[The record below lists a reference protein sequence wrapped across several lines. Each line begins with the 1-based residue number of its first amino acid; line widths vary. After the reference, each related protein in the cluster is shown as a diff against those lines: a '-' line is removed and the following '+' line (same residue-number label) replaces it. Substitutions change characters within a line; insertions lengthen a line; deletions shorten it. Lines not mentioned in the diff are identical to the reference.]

1 MYVCFKGIFERVF
14 NKSFKNCIIKIFV
27 SNIIRIMQMYKNK
40 RRFFMFSVVSKWYYN
55 GEIKVIEI
63 GYYKDMFNIYVDMKC
78 GYCFI

>member
-14 NKSFKNCIIKIFV
+14 NKSFKICIIKIFV

-40 RRFFMFSVVSKWYYN
+40 RRFFMFSVVSKWYYI

-63 GYYKDMFNIYVDMKC
+63 GYYKDIFNIYVDMKC

>member
-14 NKSFKNCIIKIFV
+14 NKSIKNCIIKIFV

>member
-1 MYVCFKGIFERVF
+1 
-14 NKSFKNCIIKIFV
+14 
-27 SNIIRIMQMYKNK
+27 MYKNK
-40 RRFFMFSVVSKWYYN
+40 RRFFMFSVVSKWYYI